1 METMLL
7 IFYVIVLLVQIL
19 WLVRCIHHPMPCLW
33 GILLG
38 VQALS
43 AAGAF
48 FLMRYYDSLPGS
60 GKAPGL
66 TYLGETLFSMGAS
79 IAYSVMLGISL
90 AAGAIVFL
98 WKQRK
103 K

>member
-19 WLVRCIHHPMPCLW
+19 WLVRCILRPTPCLW

-79 IAYSVMLGISL
+79 IAYAVMLGITL
-90 AAGAIVFL
+90 AVGAVVL
-98 WKQRK
+98 LRRNRK
-103 K
+103 R